1 MKTKVSD
8 VGQYNIVLEKD
19 DIKWLLEKGA
29 ITIDSHRD
37 ISVPFIHIILD
48 RENRKEKKNGDC

>member
-48 RENRKEKKNGDC
+48 REIERRRNNGNC

>member
-48 RENRKEKKNGDC
+48 REIRKEKK